1 MKTYIE
7 FFKGLNWAEKIAT
20 TLITL
25 TAISGLLLFIYNAI
39 TIGLKDF

>member
-7 FFKGLNWAEKIAT
+7 FFKELNWAEKIAT

-25 TAISGLLLFIYNAI
+25 TAISGLLLFVYNVV

>member
-7 FFKGLNWAEKIAT
+7 FFKALNWAEKIAA

-25 TAISGLLLFIYNAI
+25 TAISGLLLFVYNVI

>member
-7 FFKGLNWAEKIAT
+7 FFKGLNWAERLVT

-25 TAISGLLLFIYNAI
+25 TAISGLLLFCYNAL
-39 TIGLKDF
+39 TIGLNDF

>member
-7 FFKGLNWAEKIAT
+7 FFKELNWAERLVT

-25 TAISGLLLFIYNAI
+25 TAISGLLLFVYNVV